1 MKGGDLIS
9 ILPAGLPGIAGTFDG
24 AQRSSGGQNGTGAF
38 YYIST
43 PGNIGHD
50 SVQGKYTHNGFAASR
65 SNALYGK
72 SNTVQQAAI
81 SSIAQVRF

>member
-1 MKGGDLIS
+1 MKGGDSLQIIS
-9 ILPAGLPGIAGTFDG
+9 AGLPDIQGVTWTDSLS
-24 AQRSSGGQNGTGAF
+24 QSYNSGAF